1 MRQLGTEPFILLI
14 GLSFRC
20 KGVTETTSSYE
31 KCLEEINC
39 MWWIR
44 PTKNGPKLAD
54 KRKMYVYDSQSR
66 FKTFLFFLLKVME
79 KRSCASRNIHVT
91 RKERN
96 LRDKNGRLVRV
107 AGSLKASQILLLS
120 ADCWTTLTYNENIS
134 NKKRDFWL
142 HVKWKWVQR
151 YRIRQKIFILQPI
164 YSEVVP
170 LPKVWLFSSSLC
182 NSDGN
187 EQTI

>member
-1 MRQLGTEPFILLI
+1 
-14 GLSFRC
+14 
-20 KGVTETTSSYE
+20 
-31 KCLEEINC
+31 
-39 MWWIR
+39 
-44 PTKNGPKLAD
+44 
-54 KRKMYVYDSQSR
+54 MYVYDSQSR
-66 FKTFLFFLLKVME
+66 FKAFLFFLLKVME
-79 KRSCASRNIHVT
+79 KRSCVSRNIHVT

-134 NKKRDFWL
+134 NKLKKEIFDYMFK
-142 HVKWKWVQR
+142 VKMSPTLSHSA
-151 YRIRQKIFILQPI
+151 KIFILQPI